1 MNRAMRATPV
11 LAAALLC
18 LAGCSRKRMAALPAL
33 KDQPVA
39 VQTRLQDLKEYVPGY
54 GISTEETGRLEFA
67 MNIEAADTPQVS
79 RGESA
84 TAYVAPSTAP
94 IHCRVA
100 RILRAVSAETGQSI
114 AWLRPVG
121 EVDVPVG
128 NFVDARIIT
137 RVRHNILAVPPA
149 AVLFKSGQAWVIR
162 AEPPQNPSG
171 QTNYVPTAVT
181 LGEVTNEAVE
191 IKSGLKPGDQVVV
204 QGGIGYLYPDF
215 KAEAD

>member
-1 MNRAMRATPV
+1 MQA
-11 LAAALLC
+11 
-18 LAGCSRKRMAALPAL
+18 
-33 KDQPVA
+33 
-39 VQTRLQDLKEYVPGY
+39 RLQDLKEYVPGY

-67 MNIEAADTPQVS
+67 LNIEAADTPQVS
-79 RGESA
+79 RGENA
-84 TAYVAPSTAP
+84 TAYVAPSIAP

-100 RILRAVSAETGQSI
+100 RVLRAVSAETGQSI

-121 EVDVPVG
+121 DADVPVG

-137 RVRHNILAVPPA
+137 RVRHHVLAVPPA

-162 AEPPQNPSG
+162 AEPPQTPSG
-171 QTNYVPTAVT
+171 QTNYVPTAVI
-181 LGEVTNEAVE
+181 LGEVTDEAVE
-191 IKSGLKPGDQVVV
+191 IKSGLKPGDKIVV

>member
-1 MNRAMRATPV
+1 MNRALRATSA
-11 LAAALLC
+11 LTTALLC
-18 LAGCSRKRMAALPAL
+18 LAGCSEKRMAALPAL
-33 KDQPVA
+33 DDQPA
-39 VQTRLQDLKEYVPGY
+39 VVRARLQDLKEYVPGY

-67 MNIEAADTPQVS
+67 VNIEAADTPRVF

-121 EVDVPVG
+121 DGDVPVG

-137 RVRHNILAVPPA
+137 RVRHHVLAVPPA

-162 AEPPQNPSG
+162 AEPPENPSG

-191 IKSGLKPGDQVVV
+191 IKSGLKPGDRVVV